1 MKHFITPL
9 FILFSFQISIAQSS
23 KSGSFVAN
31 LPSIYPIVG
40 TVNMTEDNG
49 TLSVT
54 FEDDFATVQG
64 IRLEVFLSVTG
75 DLNTANDVKIS
86 SAPLDDG
93 TSMNTPISGTRSFT
107 APAGTGIDDFDYVI
121 VYCTSASTL
130 WGSALMSSSNTNENK
145 WTVVDAGFGTKPS
158 IALTSQ
164 GYPRIAYMSEVTG
177 GFIKLGLSN
186 DTTFTSELADSG
198 YFYGPLDV
206 AVGENDLTQIV
217 YHDHTTNGGDMVIAT
232 QNGEFDW
239 DQEAVFSEGHDGWDA
254 TMYIDANNERH
265 LLGVHDNG
273 DLEYS
278 VRVNGQ
284 WVTEGVGLTSLNY
297 RYATDIIAEN
307 NVVHMACV
315 RNISNELYYVVRQN
329 GNYSHQVVDTVSL
342 FPSIDLDHNG
352 ILRMAYYKRGNSPT
366 SGQVIV
372 ATLQNG
378 EWVPEVVDQ
387 LTGIDISFGG
397 ARNIV
402 DLETNN
408 GDLYVS
414 YGNKELVKLASNS
427 SGSWT
432 SETVIDYTGRPILGQ
447 QTSLE
452 FDQNGKAHITTFRKQ
467 ASADGGG
474 VVMYATNKTIVVQDI
489 DPDPDPI
496 SGDTTILTAFQVLDP
511 EWNPIPMSEIVMSTL
526 DDSTTIVRNGMNFE
540 VSGKINRD
548 VNLEVCVTNSLPAAT
563 GVSSTD
569 LVKALRIALD
579 EVEPCA
585 QNLVAAD
592 VNESGNVSVT
602 DLVQMLNV
610 IIGKTDSFS
619 GNPSFLFNLG
629 GNDGDCHTIKFN
641 ELVSAYTV
649 VGIKKGDLP
658 CIDTPK

>member
-9 FILFSFQISIAQSS
+9 IIFFSFQIATTQSS
-23 KSGSFVAN
+23 KTGNFVAN

-40 TVNMTEDNG
+40 TVTMSENNG
-49 TLSVT
+49 ELTIT

-75 DLNTANDVKIS
+75 DLDTNNDIKIS

-93 TSMNTPISGTRSFT
+93 TSMNTPITGSRSFT
-107 APAGTGIDDFDYVI
+107 APAGTGINDFAYVV
-121 VYCTSASTL
+121 VYCTSANVL
-130 WGSALMSSSNTNENK
+130 WGGALMGDSNTNEGS

-158 IALTSQ
+158 IALTSD
-164 GYPRIAYMSEVTG
+164 GYPRIAYMSEVVG
-177 GFIKLGLSN
+177 GFIKLSLSN
-186 DTTFTSELADSG
+186 DTTFTTELVDSG
-198 YFYGPLDV
+198 YFYGPLDI
-206 AVGENDLTQIV
+206 AVGANDLSQIV
-217 YHDHTTNGGDMVIAT
+217 YHDHTTNGGDLVIAT

-239 DQEAVFSEGHDGWDA
+239 DQEAVISEGHDGWDA
-254 TMYIDANNERH
+254 TIYIDDNGESH

-278 VRVNGQ
+278 VRVDGQ

-297 RYATDIIAEN
+297 RYATDIIVDN

-315 RNISNELYYVVRQN
+315 RNISNELFYVRRQN
-329 GNYSHQVVDTVSL
+329 GSYTHQVVDTVSL
-342 FPSIDLDHNG
+342 FPSMDLDDDG
-352 ILRMAYYKRGNSPT
+352 TLRMAYYKRGDNPT

-378 EWVPEVVDQ
+378 EWIPEVVDQ
-387 LTGIDISFGG
+387 LTGVDISFGG

-402 DLETNN
+402 DLERNN

-414 YGNKELVKLASNS
+414 YGNKEIVKLANNR
-427 SGSWT
+427 SGNWS
-432 SETVIDYTGRPILGQ
+432 SETVIDYTGRPVLGQ

-474 VVMYATNKTIVVQDI
+474 VVMYATNKAIVVEEP

-496 SGDTTILTAFQVLDP
+496 TGDTTLLTSFQVLDP
-511 EWNPIPMSEIVMSTL
+511 EWNPIPMSEIVMSTT

-540 VSGKINRD
+540 VSGNTNRD
-548 VNLEVCVTNSLPAAT
+548 VNLEVCITNRLPAAT

-610 IIGKTDSFS
+610 IIGKSDSFS
-619 GNPSFLFNLG
+619 GNPSYIFSLG
-629 GNDGDCHTIKFN
+629 GNDGKCHTIKFS
-641 ELVSAYTV
+641 ELISAYTI

-658 CIDTPK
+658 CVDTPK